1 MMFHQNFRCEDF
13 IPYCVHTLEKNW
25 WEQSNCCGQIFDP
38 KPFFSTAGV
47 CFTTK
52 PYDLPRVSKTL
63 RPDKIMLNV
72 AENYSEGMCNV
83 VFLPR

>member
-1 MMFHQNFRCEDF
+1 MFHQNFRCEDF

-52 PYDLPRVSKTL
+52 SYDLPRVSKTL